1 MIGRNGIHIQ
11 FMSTASEELTG
22 IMISNWYLQK
32 FRDRLSVTKRR
43 KEKVLQQE
51 ICFMLSLGLNGDEV
65 CFCEVGTESF
75 EHDVDEIFA
84 LLLSEGRAETL
95 PTN

>member
-43 KEKVLQQE
+43 KEKVLQEE
-51 ICFMLSLGLNGDEV
+51 ICFMLS
-65 CFCEVGTESF
+65 
-75 EHDVDEIFA
+75 
-84 LLLSEGRAETL
+84 
-95 PTN
+95 